1 MKRIKILDSVQSK
14 FEAELARKNAIY
26 PFLQKSC
33 RSFSIPANTRQ
44 FFLADVFAN
53 PFLPRYCYLTL
64 STSAAAAGTFGE
76 CPFVF
81 KPFNLQDVSFFCQ
94 NRRYGMIVSIWVF
107 LGTVLYKKN
116 TKFILVG
123 TRRFRT
129 IWISRITSTCLRTPN
144 SLGMIQPSRIHPA
157 RFSVISLP
165 TNFAF
170 LPFILA
176 KILPPRKISWHPPL
190 PQPA

>member
-1 MKRIKILDSVQSK
+1 MVRIRIVFELNAPAYCINSSVPSTEANSDFIYRLNNMALRMKRIKILDSVQSK

-94 NRRYGMIVSIWVF
+94 NRRYGMIVSILVF
-107 LGTVLYKKN
+107 LGTVLYKK
-116 TKFILVG
+116 I
-123 TRRFRT
+123 
-129 IWISRITSTCLRTPN
+129 PN
-144 SLGMIQPSRIHPA
+144 S
-157 RFSVISLP
+157 F
-165 TNFAF
+165 
-170 LPFILA
+170 
-176 KILPPRKISWHPPL
+176 W
-190 PQPA
+190 